1 MSLSALILRIRQIR
15 RADTE
20 FRPYN
25 RGFKKGN
32 LSKEKMRKENNF
44 DGVLLWCILILVV
57 LGIVMV
63 FSSSSI
69 YASEKLGDDYF
80 FLKKQL
86 AIAFLGIVLMIA
98 AMVVNYHL
106 WSKLVYILLIGSLL
120 SLILLLIPGVG
131 SEVSGS
137 SRWLKFAGFSLQPA
151 EFAKLALVIYL
162 AHSLSKK
169 QQDIRFLPKVI
180 ISGVFV
186 LLIIA
191 QPDFGT
197 AMLLAAIAL
206 TLLFAA
212 GLKLRHL
219 LSGLLLSLPAIY
231 LMVVRVDYRKKR
243 ILAFLNPWK
252 DPTNSGFQ
260 IIQSFLAF
268 GSGGL
273 WGRGLGRGR
282 QKLFYLPDAHT
293 DFIFSVIGEELGFL
307 GVVAILTLFL
317 IIILRGIKISLS
329 APDLF
334 GSYLA
339 LGITLMIGLQAMVN
353 LGVSLGL
360 LPTKGLT
367 LPFISYGGSSL
378 IVSLIGA
385 GILLSISS
393 QRAGS
398 IKKLQSAK

>member
-1 MSLSALILRIRQIR
+1 MDS
-15 RADTE
+15 
-20 FRPYN
+20 
-25 RGFKKGN
+25 
-32 LSKEKMRKENNF
+32 
-44 DGVLLWCILILVV
+44 VLLWCVLILVV
-57 LGIVMV
+57 FGIVMV

-69 YASEKLGDDYF
+69 YASEKLGDDYH

-86 AIAFLGIVLMIA
+86 VIALLGITLMVA
-98 AMVVNYHL
+98 AALANYQL
-106 WSKLVYILLIGSLL
+106 WSKLVLPILIGSFL
-120 SLILLLIPGVG
+120 SLILVLVPGVG
-131 SEVSGS
+131 NEVSGS

-151 EFAKLALVIYL
+151 EFAKLALIIYL
-162 AHSLSKK
+162 AYSLSKK
-169 QQDIRFLPKVI
+169 QQNIRFLPKAVV
-180 ISGVFV
+180 SGVFIS
-186 LLIIA
+186 LIIA

-197 AMLLAAIAL
+197 AMILAAIVLA
-206 TLLFAA
+206 LLFAA

-219 LSGLLLSLPAIY
+219 LSGVLLSLPAIY
-231 LMVVRVDYRKKR
+231 LLIIRADYRKKR

-273 WGRGLGRGR
+273 WGMGLGRGR

-307 GVVAILTLFL
+307 GVVVVLTLFL
-317 IIILRGIKISLS
+317 IVVLRGIKISLN

-339 LGITLMIGLQAMVN
+339 LGITLMIGLQAVVN
-353 LGVSLGL
+353 IGVSIGL

-378 IVSLIGA
+378 LVSLIGA
-385 GILLSISS
+385 GILLNISS
-393 QRAGS
+393 RRAS
-398 IKKLQSAK
+398 KTRKL

>member
-1 MSLSALILRIRQIR
+1 
-15 RADTE
+15 
-20 FRPYN
+20 
-25 RGFKKGN
+25 
-32 LSKEKMRKENNF
+32 MRNENANAI

-86 AIAFLGIVLMIA
+86 MIGLLGILLLIA
-98 AMVVNYHL
+98 AMAVNYQI
-106 WSKLVYILLIGSLL
+106 WSKLVYLLLIGSLL
-120 SLILLLIPGVG
+120 SLILVLIPGVG
-131 SEVSGS
+131 TEVSGS
-137 SRWLKFAGFSLQPA
+137 SRWLRFASFSLQPA

-162 AHSLSKK
+162 AYSLSKK
-169 QQDIRFLPKVI
+169 QKKKTFLPKALV
-180 ISGVFV
+180 SGVFV

-197 AMLLAAIAL
+197 AMILAAIAL
-206 TLLFAA
+206 ILLFAA

-219 LSGLLLSLPAIY
+219 LSGFLLSLPAIY
-231 LMVVRVDYRKKR
+231 LMVIRADYRKKR

-273 WGRGLGRGR
+273 WGMGLGRGR

-307 GVVAILTLFL
+307 GVVATLTLFL
-317 IIILRGIKISLS
+317 ILILRGIKISLS
-329 APDLF
+329 APDPF

-353 LGVSLGL
+353 FGVSLGL

-385 GILLSISS
+385 GILLNISS
-393 QRAGS
+393 QRVRS
-398 IKKLQSAK
+398 IKKL

>member
-1 MSLSALILRIRQIR
+1 
-15 RADTE
+15 
-20 FRPYN
+20 
-25 RGFKKGN
+25 
-32 LSKEKMRKENNF
+32 
-44 DGVLLWCILILVV
+44 
-57 LGIVMV
+57 
-63 FSSSSI
+63 
-69 YASEKLGDDYF
+69 
-80 FLKKQL
+80 
-86 AIAFLGIVLMIA
+86 
-98 AMVVNYHL
+98 MVVNYQL
-106 WSKLVYILLIGSLL
+106 WRKLVYLLLIGSLL

-131 SEVSGS
+131 NEVSGS

-169 QQDIRFLPKVI
+169 QQEIRFLPKVI
-180 ISGVFV
+180 VSGVFV

-197 AMLLAAIAL
+197 AMILAAIAL

-219 LSGLLLSLPAIY
+219 LSGILLSLPAIY
-231 LMVVRVDYRKKR
+231 LMIVRVDYRKKR

-273 WGRGLGRGR
+273 WGMGLGRGR

-317 IIILRGIKISLS
+317 ILILRGIKISLS
-329 APDLF
+329 APDPF

-353 LGVSLGL
+353 FGVSLGL

-385 GILLSISS
+385 GILLNISS
-393 QRAGS
+393 QRAES
-398 IKKLQSAK
+398 RNKFRNWK

>member
-1 MSLSALILRIRQIR
+1 LGFRIWDLGFAKRLGFR
-15 RADTE
+15 YWYLE
-20 FRPYN
+20 FISTM
-25 RGFKKGN
+25 K
-32 LSKEKMRKENNF
+32 KENNF
-44 DGVLLWCILILVV
+44 DAILLWCVLILLV

-69 YASEKLGDDYF
+69 YASEKLGDDYY

-86 AIAFLGIVLMIA
+86 VIALLGILLLIA
-98 AMVVNYHL
+98 AMAVNYQL
-106 WSKLVYILLIGSLL
+106 WSKLTYPLLLGSLL
-120 SLILLLIPGVG
+120 LLILVIIPGVG
-131 SEVSGS
+131 NEVSGS
-137 SRWLKFAGFSLQPA
+137 RRWLKLAGFSFQPA
-151 EFAKLALVIYL
+151 ELAKLALVIYL
-162 AHSLSKK
+162 AHTLSKK
-169 QQDIRFLPKVI
+169 QPQKRFLPKAIV
-180 ISGVFV
+180 SGVFV

-197 AMLLAAIAL
+197 AMILAAIAL
-206 TLLFAA
+206 ILLFAA
-212 GLKLRHL
+212 GLRFSHL
-219 LSGLLLSLPAIY
+219 LSGFLLSLPVLY
-231 LMVVRVDYRKKR
+231 LMVTQADYRRKR
-243 ILAFLNPWK
+243 ILAFLNPWN

-268 GSGGL
+268 GSGGI
-273 WGRGLGRGR
+273 WGRGLGQGR

-307 GVVAILTLFL
+307 GVVVILTLFL
-317 IIILRGIKISLS
+317 IIVLRGIKISLS
-329 APDLF
+329 ASDPF

-353 LGVSLGL
+353 FGVSLGL

-385 GILLSISS
+385 GILLNISS
-393 QRAGS
+393 RRARS
-398 IKKLQSAK
+398 IKKF